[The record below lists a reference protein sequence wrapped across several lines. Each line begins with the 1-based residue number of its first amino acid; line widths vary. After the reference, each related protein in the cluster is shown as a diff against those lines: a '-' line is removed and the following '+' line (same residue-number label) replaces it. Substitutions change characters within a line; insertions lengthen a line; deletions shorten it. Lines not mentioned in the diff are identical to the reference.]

1 MTLITNEIHMLNSFN
16 QTVLVFAADR
26 RITKPDGSYETRKKL
41 FEIPY
46 LHGGISY
53 FGLASLLRSGKEQ
66 YMSDWLRMFIMHHS
80 GLHSLR
86 YFAFE
91 LQDYLHKVIPS
102 DVLGRNPSGFHICG
116 YNSQGFPEFWYL
128 SNIGGM
134 LDFAYTSIQP
144 RYDDPR
150 EEFLNRDA
158 KVLGWDGSNPGSVE
172 NKGWVY
178 RNGDI
183 RGHAVAFKF
192 LDEVLLNM
200 LSFPDFKKP
209 RKAEDLANWVR
220 FKLKFVAQFY
230 KEYGKKQIIGT
241 PIDAFS
247 LTNKMP

>member
-1 MTLITNEIHMLNSFN
+1 MTLITNEIQVLNGFYE
-16 QTVLVFAADR
+16 TVLVFAADR
-26 RITKPDGSYETRKKL
+26 RITKPDGSYETRQKL

-46 LHGGISY
+46 LRGGISY
-53 FGLASLLRSGKEQ
+53 FGLAILLRGGKKE

-80 GLHSLR
+80 GLRTLR
-86 YFAFE
+86 DFAFE
-91 LQDYLHKVIPS
+91 LRDYLHVVIPA
-102 DVLGRNPSGFHICG
+102 DVLSRNPSGFHICG

-134 LDFAYTSIQP
+134 QDFAYTNLKP

-150 EEFLNRDA
+150 EDFLNRDA
-158 KVLGWDGSNPGSVE
+158 KVLGWDGTNPGSVE

-178 RNGDI
+178 RNGDV
-183 RGHAVAFKF
+183 RGHVVAFQS

-200 LSFPDFKKP
+200 VTFPDFKKP
-209 RKAEDLANWVR
+209 HNAEDLANWVR
-220 FKLKFVAQFY
+220 FKLTFVARFY

-247 LTNKMP
+247 LTNKVP